1 MENKTLLAAFMSWSV
16 VIFFCVFF
24 IVLIKKDEQLSLK
37 APTIVD
43 YTFLNL
49 LLCKKLTCLSFQ
61 LKLKFYHID
70 DTFNKVH
77 ESARLIF
84 HMS

>member
-43 YTFLNL
+43 YTF
-49 LLCKKLTCLSFQ
+49 
-61 LKLKFYHID
+61 
-70 DTFNKVH
+70 
-77 ESARLIF
+77 
-84 HMS
+84 